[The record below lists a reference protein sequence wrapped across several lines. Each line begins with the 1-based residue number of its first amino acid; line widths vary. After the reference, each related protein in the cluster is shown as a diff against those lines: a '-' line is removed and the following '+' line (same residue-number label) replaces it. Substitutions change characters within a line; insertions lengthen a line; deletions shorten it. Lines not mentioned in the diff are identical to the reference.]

1 MFVCQDYYLCIESTP
16 LLQALILI
24 GAEDAAEAFREGVPG
39 FSAVFRWI
47 FFYDSFFK
55 GFSKVPKG
63 SPYNKKTP
71 RGRGFPVS
79 IDPPCVFVTM
89 SNFLF
94 GIVKPK
100 SCRVICIYTL
110 NFQRL
115 S

>member
-1 MFVCQDYYLCIESTP
+1 MQLRRYS
-16 LLQALILI
+16 
-24 GAEDAAEAFREGVPG
+24 REGVPG

-100 SCRVICIYTL
+100 SCRVICIYIYIYTGSFF
-110 NFQRL
+110 NEQVERKPAIF
-115 S
+115 